1 MININKFISIRKKL
15 GLSQTELCNG
25 ICTQSTLSKF
35 ENNGRIP
42 SLKILS
48 NLCNRMNIN
57 IADVMNIQS
66 NKGISHTLFEAD
78 FAVIHL
84 DFPKVSQILSNIN
97 KDELMRQK
105 DILHYYYLRGL
116 LALHLDHAETDALY
130 YFNSILNTNLSKQNK
145 IYHLLALKGCSQ
157 VYDLQHDV
165 YKARHY
171 YDIILSSLSSVQ
183 LEDTNS
189 LLQFLSILCNG
200 GEFYGRSKDYKQSDK
215 LLKMGYDLCQKRHVI
230 YFAGRILYQLAQN
243 NIAENG
249 TDQETAQYLNDSAAF
264 ARLNNDHVLLEKIN
278 KLA

>member
-42 SLKILS
+42 SLKILNS
-48 NLCNRMNIN
+48 LCDRLNIN
-57 IADVMNIQS
+57 VADIMDVDS
-66 NKGISHTLFEAD
+66 NKKTSHKLFLA
-78 FAVIHL
+78 
-84 DFPKVSQILSNIN
+84 SIN
-97 KDELMRQK
+97 KEGLTRQE

-116 LALHLDHAETDALY
+116 LALNLDHAETDALY
-130 YFNSILNTNLSKQNK
+130 YFNTILDAHLSKQNK

-157 VYDLQHDV
+157 VYDLQNDV
-165 YKARHY
+165 DKARHY
-171 YDIILSSLSSVQ
+171 YDIILSSISNVQ
-183 LEDTNS
+183 LEDEDS

-200 GEFYGRSKDYKQSDK
+200 GEFYGRNQSNK
-215 LLKMGYDLCQKRHVI
+215 LLEMGYDLCKKRHVI
-230 YFAGRILYQLAQN
+230 YFTARILFQLAQN

-249 TDQETAQYLNDSAAF
+249 SQQRTTQYLNDSAAF
-264 ARLNNDHVLLEKIN
+264 ARLNNNHVLLEKIS

>member
-42 SLKILS
+42 SLKILNS
-48 NLCNRMNIN
+48 LCDRMNIN
-57 IADVMNIQS
+57 VADIMDVDS
-66 NKGISHTLFEAD
+66 NKKTFHKLFEAD
-78 FAVIHL
+78 FAVIQL
-84 DFPKVSQILSNIN
+84 DFPKVAQVLSSVN
-97 KDELMRQK
+97 KDELMRQE

-116 LALHLDHAETDALY
+116 LALNLDHAKTDALY
-130 YFNSILNTNLSKQNK
+130 YFNSILDTKLSKQNK

-165 YKARHY
+165 HKARHY
-171 YDIILSSLSSVQ
+171 YDLIISSIAPIQ
-183 LEDTNS
+183 LENEDS
-189 LLQFLSILCNG
+189 LLQFLSILCNS

-215 LLKMGYDLCQKRHVI
+215 LLKMGYDLCKKRHVI

-249 TDQETAQYLNDSAAF
+249 TDQETTQYLNDSAAF
-264 ARLNNDHVLLEKIN
+264 ARLNNDHVLLEKIS